1 MSATRIL
8 QSCRRCGARERTV
21 LSTRCVVLDAL
32 VHQSGLCCLHAMW
45 CWTVWCT
52 RVDCIVY
59 VLCGAGRHGAPEWTV
74 LSTCYVVLDG
84 VVHHSGLCCLRAVW
98 CWMVWCTRVDCVVY
112 MLCGAD
118 GVVHQSG
125 LCCLCTV
132 WCWMVWCTRADCVV
146 YTLCGA
152 GWFGAPER
160 TLLSTCCVVLDGVV
174 YQSGLCCLRAM

>member
-59 VLCGAGRHGAPEWTV
+59 ALCGAPERTM
-74 LSTCYVVLDG
+74 LSTCYVVLLLDG
-84 VVHHSGLCCLRAVW
+84 VVHQSGLCCLRAVW
-98 CWMVWCTRVDCVVY
+98 CWMVWCTR
-112 MLCGAD
+112 
-118 GVVHQSG
+118 
-125 LCCLCTV
+125 
-132 WCWMVWCTRADCVV
+132 ADCVV
-146 YTLCGA
+146 YVLCDA
-152 GWFGAPER
+152 GRCGAPER
-160 TLLSTCCVVLDGVV
+160 TVLSTHCVVLWWYKMYLTDHLLVCVCRVHLKWSRPLMITG
-174 YQSGLCCLRAM
+174 SLLH